1 MSTEN
6 HKLTVPILKANVV
19 NLNGYMYTDEA
30 LSQMIKAFKEK
41 QSNGVPMFGE
51 LGYPDERT
59 FTFMDNV
66 SHQVTEL
73 HTEGDTLFAE
83 LTVLDTPKGEELKTM
98 IDDVVFRPRMLGHI
112 QDDLTV
118 KIDTLISFD
127 AINREDDSYK
137 NLI

>member
-1 MSTEN
+1 
-6 HKLTVPILKANVV
+6 
-19 NLNGYMYTDEA
+19 
-30 LSQMIKAFKEK
+30 
-41 QSNGVPMFGE
+41 MFGE